1 MMKKPITTSHNGG
14 LEKSQYL
21 VLNELRF
28 LFPHQSDRELPT
40 ATRVAY
46 SVFSTVYIL
55 YMSFMI
61 AYTNTLVPTEI
72 PVSYLRVRCISFFV
86 CLVR

>member
-1 MMKKPITTSHNGG
+1 MMNKPITPSHNGG
-14 LEKSQYL
+14 LEKSQLL
-21 VLNELRF
+21 VLNELRY
-28 LFPHQSDRELPT
+28 LFPHQSDRQLPT

-46 SVFSTVYIL
+46 LVFSTVHIL

-72 PVSYLRVRCISFFV
+72 PVGYLRVKCICFFV